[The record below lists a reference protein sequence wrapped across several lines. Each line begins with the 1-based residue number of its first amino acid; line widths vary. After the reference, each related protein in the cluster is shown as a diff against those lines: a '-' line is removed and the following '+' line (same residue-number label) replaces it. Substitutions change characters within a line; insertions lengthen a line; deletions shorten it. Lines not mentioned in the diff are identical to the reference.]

1 KRVHKETAISENAVS
16 ISYAAVQLAKKIF
29 GDIGD
34 KHVVINGAG
43 EMGEFAV
50 QNLYGS
56 GVRKIT
62 VVNRTLER
70 AERLAINYGAEA
82 KQSDE
87 LLSVLKD
94 ADILISSTAS
104 KETVLT
110 KEDLVPIY
118 KSRKGNP
125 LFLVDI
131 AVPRDLDDNITELDN
146 VFLYDIDDLQHI
158 VDESLAE

>member
-1 KRVHKETAISENAVS
+1 
-16 ISYAAVQLAKKIF
+16 
-29 GDIGD
+29 
-34 KHVVINGAG
+34 
-43 EMGEFAV
+43 
-50 QNLYGS
+50 
-56 GVRKIT
+56 
-62 VVNRTLER
+62 
-70 AERLAINYGAEA
+70 
-82 KQSDE
+82 
-87 LLSVLKD
+87 
-94 ADILISSTAS
+94 

-158 VDESLAE
+158 VDESLAERQEAAQVIESELANEIIEFKEWVTTLGVVPVIASLREKALDIQGNTYDSILRKIPDLTDREQKVIRKHTKSIINQL